1 MSNQLTIGE
10 RRNKKNIESLN
21 LTQEVNLLRLRR

>member
-10 RRNKKNIESLN
+10 RHYNRNIESLN
-21 LTQEVNLLRLRR
+21 LTQKVNLLRL